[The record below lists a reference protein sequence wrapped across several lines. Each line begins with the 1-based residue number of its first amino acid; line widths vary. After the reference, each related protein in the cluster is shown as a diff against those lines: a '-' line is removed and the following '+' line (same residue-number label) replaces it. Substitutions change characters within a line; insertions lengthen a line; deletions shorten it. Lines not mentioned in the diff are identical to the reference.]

1 VLGAVECGIYL
12 YISMGTIMSMMVLF
26 IQLSRIRRANVG
38 SHTILFKSLRFG
50 PFTLKVIKI
59 TLSFQIKTGSAAFL
73 KVFVFDLENA
83 GVA

>member
-1 VLGAVECGIYL
+1 MLGAVECGIYL
-12 YISMGTIMSMMVLF
+12 YISMGTIMSIMLLF
-26 IQLSRIRRANVG
+26 IRLSRIHRAAIV
-38 SHTILFKSLRFG
+38 FKSLRFG

-59 TLSFQIKTGSAAFL
+59 TLRFQIKTGSAAFL